1 MCEML
6 GLVLPSESL
15 SATQTSVEAQ
25 LMQSRAKHGATLS
38 GFTAGG
44 TGTAY
49 LKMLGAVRRALPAT
63 AAAPTAGASE
73 SAGDAAPEVTGV
85 IAQVNATM
93 YRQRCD
99 QMADFLDYLNARAE
113 KRKGTIEQL
122 LFLWDAAA
130 HATSTQPRHLDTPSM
145 KRADVVAEVREAQKT
160 VLCEMQRRPSTHLEQ
175 LAARF
180 TAFKVAYKGGTLPD
194 PDGSLLT
201 AMQEASALERGIR
214 QSNTDC
220 MRLAQRIL
228 RKLDT

>member
-1 MCEML
+1 
-6 GLVLPSESL
+6 
-15 SATQTSVEAQ
+15 
-25 LMQSRAKHGATLS
+25 
-38 GFTAGG
+38 
-44 TGTAY
+44 
-49 LKMLGAVRRALPAT
+49 
-63 AAAPTAGASE
+63 
-73 SAGDAAPEVTGV
+73 VTGV

-93 YRQRCD
+93 HRQRCD

-113 KRKGTIEQL
+113 KRKSTIEQL
-122 LFLWDAAA
+122 LSLWDAAA
-130 HATSTQPRHLDTPSM
+130 HTTSTQSRHLDTPSM
-145 KRADVVAEVREAQKT
+145 KRADVAMEVREAQKI
-160 VLCEMQRRPSTHLEQ
+160 VLCEMQQRPSTHVEQ

-180 TAFKVAYKGGTLPD
+180 NAFKVAYKNGTLPD